1 MPINE
6 WIEVDFKGLDKQIR
20 KLAKIKSEIET
31 EIDRIMLRAALILE
45 AEVKR
50 VITQINSE
58 TYDPKKKRG
67 DLIDTGTLKASIHSY
82 VRKRFGVEGVVQTTM
97 EYAPFLE
104 FGTGKRGK
112 ANPHPEKPSWYQY
125 GDSPGNKA
133 YKYMHTAWE
142 NKKDEIIKYVNSELR
157 KVMLK

>member
-6 WIEVDFKGLDKQIR
+6 WIEVDFKGSDKQIR
-20 KLAKIKSEIET
+20 KLEKLKSEIET

-45 AEVKR
+45 AEIKR
-50 VITQINSE
+50 IITNFE
-58 TYDPKKKRG
+58 
-67 DLIDTGTLKASIHSY
+67 LIDTGTLRASIHSY

-112 ANPHPEKPSWYQY
+112 ANPHPEKPSWYRY
-125 GDSPGNKA
+125 GDSPGIKA